1 MFLWKLIKPLIF
13 RMDPEKAHYFSM
25 RLFSLVLSLPL
36 VSWIFRRSFQCEDEA
51 LNKVVDG
58 LHYRNPVG
66 LAAGFDKD
74 GRWLP
79 LLQELGFGFIEV
91 GTVTP
96 RPQDGNPKPRLFR
109 LVRDQSVINRMGFN
123 NEGVDALVR
132 RLEAFQSQKRIIIGG
147 NIGKNKDTPN
157 EQAAE
162 DYLYCFKALFDH
174 VDYFTIN
181 VSSPNTAGLRA
192 LQEKEPLIRLLQTIQ
207 TENHSRSH
215 PKPVYLKIAP
225 DLDPEALADVLD
237 AVHMTRIQGLIL
249 TNTTIRRPSDL
260 METELA
266 SETGGLSGKAVRPY
280 SDEIL
285 GWARQ
290 ADPNIT
296 LMGAGG
302 IALPEHAIRKLKLGA
317 DLVQVYTGMIFEGP
331 WMIRKIK
338 EGILNLHSKS

>member
-1 MFLWKLIKPLIF
+1 MFFWRILKPIVFL
-13 RMDPEKAHYFSM
+13 MDPERAHYFSM
-25 RLFSLVLSLPL
+25 RLFSIALSIPL
-36 VSWIFRRSFQCEDEA
+36 ISWILKRSFICEHHSLDR
-51 LNKVVDG
+51 VVDG
-58 LHYRNPVG
+58 MHFRNPVG

-96 RPQDGNPKPRLFR
+96 RPQSGNPKPRLFR
-109 LVRDQSVINRMGFN
+109 LIKDRSVINRMGFN
-123 NEGVDALVR
+123 NEGVDALVS
-132 RLEAFQSQKRIIIGG
+132 RLKAFQNEKKLIIGG

-157 EQAAE
+157 ERAAE
-162 DYLYCFKALFDH
+162 DYLYCFRALFDH

-207 TENHSRSH
+207 DDNHARPRS
-215 PKPVYLKIAP
+215 KPVYLKLAP
-225 DLDPEALADVLD
+225 DLDPEALSDVLE
-237 AVHMTRIQGLIL
+237 AVRATRIQGLVL
-249 TNTTIRRPSDL
+249 TNTTIRRPAEL
-260 METELA
+260 KETRWVGE
-266 SETGGLSGKAVRPY
+266 SGGLSGKAVQPF
-280 SDEIL
+280 SDEML

-302 IALPEHAIRKLKLGA
+302 ISSPKDALRKIELGA
-317 DLVQVYTGMIFEGP
+317 DLVQVYSGMIFEGP
-331 WMIRKIK
+331 WMIRSIK
-338 EGILNLHSKS
+338 EGLVQRES